1 MKIGRKIIKC
11 AICSLCWQSNYFIII
26 FLNCVTKAVV
36 VVVCVFPPLS
46 WRLYLFMVVV
56 HVNVGMHQM
65 FEVDQ

>member
-1 MKIGRKIIKC
+1 MLTVLAEQLFYYYFFK
-11 AICSLCWQSNYFIII
+11 LCDKGCCCCC
-26 FLNCVTKAVV
+26 LCVS
-36 VVVCVFPPLS
+36 PLS